1 MNLFRNR
8 SPETPKTPP
17 ASPPSK
23 RTSKILSRSQS
34 AGELG
39 SPSKG
44 KAPAS
49 APESPSNR
57 TPLGIANVAN
67 IFIKMRRASDQ
78 VKQHVEE
85 SSGEH
90 PQSHPGVLEAVRDP
104 ERAPLRQR
112 EIFICDGGVNLV
124 QLLRA
129 TRNALMDL
137 AAGLDGANV
146 LVDEQWSCRI
156 HRPKHPPNRTF
167 KVQIMYTASAARSDC
182 PDPHRPIALDKNKP
196 ILSLFRMAIS
206 KKLHQFVPPQ
216 SLYTSCMPPSDS
228 NLLTTYIQLGTL

>member
-8 SPETPKTPP
+8 SPEAPKTPP

-34 AGELG
+34 GSDHG

-49 APESPSNR
+49 APESPSESPSNR

-78 VKQHVEE
+78 VKKPWDVES

-104 ERAPLRQR
+104 ERAPLRQQDT
-112 EIFICDGGVNLV
+112 FLCDGAVNLV

-129 TRNALMDL
+129 TRNALMEL

-146 LVDEQWSCRI
+146 LVDEQWSCTI
-156 HRPKHPPNRTF
+156 HGPKQRPNRTF

-182 PDPHRPIALDKNKP
+182 PDPHRPIALDKAK
-196 ILSLFRMAIS
+196 SAS
-206 KKLHQFVPPQ
+206 VPG
-216 SLYTSCMPPSDS
+216 LMTI
-228 NLLTTYIQLGTL
+228 TKRITE